1 MNSNTEDQTDNEKT
15 IYFYIHLFFAFIGI
29 IIYITAILI
38 FSFYVKYCAL
48 IKGEVFTFIILNSFK
63 SFLEIILSSSLTKD
77 MIIYAIGVI
86 EFYLILAYINKSFT
100 SKKISKNNPNF
111 ELNYLYYIV
120 LIFVASSFPYEKI
133 FNLSG
138 KYIFTSNTVNIILS
152 ILLFRYINIKM
163 HLILELLKEKK
174 MTNSVIPDLY
184 LPYMK
189 ANYYYTNFI
198 IINFI
203 FYICLFSTL
212 IYYCIKIADIFLE
225 WKNISRYILL
235 FCEEITYNC
244 IKLSCLI
251 FFYTF
256 NKNKLVKGG
265 KNKGKKE
272 EYSQNSNISNFSVID
287 VDIQQDEN
295 INLTQR
301 KRAKDRNKET
311 KLDKEEDNENEDKEK
326 TNTTTKNNEE
336 SESLK

>member
-1 MNSNTEDQTDNEKT
+1 MDSNTEEQPDENK
-15 IYFYIHLFFAFIGI
+15 IYFYIHLFFAFTGM

-38 FSFYVKYCAL
+38 FSLYVKYCAL
-48 IKGEVFTFIILNSFK
+48 IKREVFTYIIINSFK
-63 SFLEIILSSSLTKD
+63 SFLEIILSCSLKKD
-77 MIIYAIGVI
+77 IIIYAIGII
-86 EFYLILAYINKSFT
+86 EFYLILTYINKSFT
-100 SKKISKNNPNF
+100 TKKISNNNPNF

-120 LIFVASSFPYEKI
+120 LIFVVSSFPYEKI

-163 HLILELLKEKK
+163 QLILELLKEKK

-189 ANYYYTNFI
+189 ANYYYKNFI

-212 IYYCIKIADIFLE
+212 VYYCIKITDLFLE

-235 FCEEITYNC
+235 FCEETTYNC

-265 KNKGKKE
+265 KKKGKKE
-272 EYSQNSNISNFSVID
+272 EYVQNSNIANFSVID

-311 KLDKEEDNENEDKEK
+311 KLDKEEDNENEEKEK
-326 TNTTTKNNEE
+326 TNNTKNNEE